1 MKTVVLISGKLR
13 SGKNTMSQIL
23 IDKLVNSGK
32 KITEDMFAKDLKDNC
47 KNDFKLVA
55 EVLNDIYLDLDAM
68 LDRCV
73 DNGLEDCIVEDMRD
87 EIDKLKTMDYNFYEE
102 KTPITRALLQT
113 YGTEIFRDRI
123 DVNYWVDQVIYR
135 VRKSNSDYI
144 FITDVRFPNEIDHLE
159 EMLECNIIKVRID
172 RPMDRNSLDNEHPS
186 EKGLDN
192 YDKWDIKVSNDE
204 GLDKLERKIDN
215 IIVEYFT

>member
-1 MKTVVLISGKLR
+1 MKTIVLISGKLR

-55 EVLNDIYLDLDAM
+55 EVLNDIYLDLDAI

-87 EIDKLKTMDYNFYEE
+87 EIDKLKTMDDNFYED

-113 YGTEIFRDRI
+113 YGTEIFRNRVSDT
-123 DVNYWVDQVIYR
+123 YWVDQVIER
-135 VRKSNSDYI
+135 CRKSNSDYI
-144 FITDVRFPNEIDHLE
+144 FITDVRFPNEISRLE
-159 EMLECNIIKVRID
+159 EQLDYNIIKIRIE
-172 RPMDRNSLDNEHPS
+172 RPMDRESLDNEHPS

-192 YDKWDIKVSNDE
+192 YTHWDNKVENDK
-204 GLDKLERKIDN
+204 GLDELEKKIDN
-215 IIVEYFT
+215 IITQHFY

>member
-1 MKTVVLISGKLR
+1 MKTIVLISGKLR

-55 EVLNDIYLDLDAM
+55 EVLNDIYLDLDAI

-87 EIDKLKTMDYNFYEE
+87 EIDKLKTMDDNFYED

-113 YGTEIFRDRI
+113 YGTEIFRNRVSDT
-123 DVNYWVDQVIYR
+123 YWVDQVIER
-135 VRKSNSDYI
+135 CRKSNSDYI
-144 FITDVRFPNEIDHLE
+144 FITDVRFPNEISRLE
-159 EMLECNIIKVRID
+159 EQLDCNIIKMRIE
-172 RPMDRNSLDNEHPS
+172 RPMDRESLDNEHPS

-192 YDKWDIKVSNDE
+192 YTNWDNKVENDK
-204 GLDKLERKIDN
+204 GLDELERKIDN
-215 IIVEYFT
+215 IITQHFY